1 MGRDLPR
8 PGQPVFSN
16 DGTHLGSIGS
26 VDEGA
31 GQVRLDGAG
40 QASWLPFDVIEE
52 VTQRYV
58 LLRIRRYEVD
68 ARRWAR
74 LGARIRT
81 RDTHTTNR

>member
-1 MGRDLPR
+1 MGRNLPR

-16 DGTHLGSIGS
+16 DGTYLGSITL

-31 GQVRLDGAG
+31 GRVKIEGAG
-40 QASWLPFDVIEE
+40 HAAWLPLDVVEE
-52 VTQRYV
+52 VAKRYV

-74 LGARIRT
+74 QGARIRARGT
-81 RDTHTTNR
+81 RAPNR